1 MQGKVND
8 TKIELNIVNTPTS
21 KLVWKFAI
29 YLPKQ
34 DDWYSIKS
42 QYNSFTN
49 TLTEKYGEPTD
60 SYTGF
65 ASPYY
70 EGDGYEM
77 SAIIL
82 DKCNYITIWAN
93 GTTIQIS
100 KFKQVRITYE
110 NADNSVIDDEEKKA
124 LNNKIF

>member
-1 MQGKVND
+1 
-8 TKIELNIVNTPTS
+8 
-21 KLVWKFAI
+21 
-29 YLPKQ
+29 
-34 DDWYSIKS
+34 
-42 QYNSFTN
+42 
-49 TLTEKYGEPTD
+49 
-60 SYTGF
+60 
-65 ASPYY
+65 
-70 EGDGYEM
+70 M

-82 DKCNYITIWAN
+82 DKCNYITIWGN